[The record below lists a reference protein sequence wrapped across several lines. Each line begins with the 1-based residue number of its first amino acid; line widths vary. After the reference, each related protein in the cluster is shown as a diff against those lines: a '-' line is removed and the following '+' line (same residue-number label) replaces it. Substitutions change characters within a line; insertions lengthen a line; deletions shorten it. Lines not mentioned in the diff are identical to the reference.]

1 MIIIHVKVWLSYY
14 MFLTQKNYT
23 YIYMIKL
30 EHLVEKSHL
39 IYEMQIMLEARLPK
53 FHRRFKI
60 LYAFRNFWYVVV
72 STNNS

>member
-1 MIIIHVKVWLSYY
+1 
-14 MFLTQKNYT
+14 
-23 YIYMIKL
+23 MIKL